1 MFRVSYEH
9 VMDRDELAGHVS
21 ANHTVEQKRKELHDP
36 RINTFLAISDEIIG
50 YAQVVEDSLPACSI
64 TATKPAELKR
74 IYVDPVWHGRGVAQN
89 LLRLVES
96 EAARRNCDVL
106 WLAVWEINDRAI
118 AFYRK
123 SGFAP
128 IGRQGF
134 PIGSDNDSDFVMA
147 KPLAN
152 ELR

>member
-1 MFRVSYEH
+1 MFTVSYEH
-9 VMDRDELAGHVS
+9 VMDRDELVGHVS
-21 ANHTVEQKRKELHDP
+21 ANHTVEQKRKELQDP
-36 RINTFLAISDEIIG
+36 SVTTFVAISNDIVG
-50 YAQVVEDSLPACSI
+50 YAQLVEANLPDCPI

-74 IYVDPVWHGRGVAQN
+74 IYVDPAWHGHGVAQK
-89 LLRLVES
+89 LLRLVEG
-96 EAARRNCDVL
+96 EAASRNCDVL

-118 AFYRK
+118 AFYHK
-123 SGFAP
+123 SGFEA

-134 PIGSDNDSDFVMA
+134 PIGSADDSDFVMA